1 MKIFFFLNRGLIID
15 VSEMHRITVN
25 TEKLTATIEAGA
37 NLGTVYKELWNYGVT
52 IPAGTSASVELLD

>member
-1 MKIFFFLNRGLIID
+1 
-15 VSEMHRITVN
+15 MHRITVN